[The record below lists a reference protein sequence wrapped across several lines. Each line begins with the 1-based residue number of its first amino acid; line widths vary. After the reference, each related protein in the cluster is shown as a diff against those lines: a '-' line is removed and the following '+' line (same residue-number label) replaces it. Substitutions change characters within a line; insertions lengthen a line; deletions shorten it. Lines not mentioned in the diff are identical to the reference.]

1 MKNLIM
7 VGASAKWVVDRTD
20 FSDTSVRE
28 VAIVVGIVMAIYL
41 LIFIASYIKDKN

>member
-7 VGASAKWVVDRTD
+7 VGTSAKWVVDRTD
-20 FSDTSVRE
+20 FSDTGVRE
-28 VAIVVGIVMAIYL
+28 VAIAIGIVTAIFL